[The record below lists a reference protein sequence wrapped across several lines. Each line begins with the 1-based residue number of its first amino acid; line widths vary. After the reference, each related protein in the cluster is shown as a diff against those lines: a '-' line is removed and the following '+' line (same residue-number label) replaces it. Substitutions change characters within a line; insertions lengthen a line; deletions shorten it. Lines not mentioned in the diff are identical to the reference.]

1 MKLLI
6 LLSLGLVAAV
16 SARSLTENEKREV
29 FRLFSELNKGEDIY
43 KKALGGSMIT
53 KREQEAK
60 LVTTKK
66 RRFTHP
72 PTTTSSRPSSSWAP
86 RRTTGAPRRT
96 TGAPRRTTAA
106 PGNKKREL
114 EARLIKKIQLW
125 QGQKRESNGA
135 THWEPEK
142 KEAVKKILS
151 RNETVAKTNVASKVQ
166 KRNETEGPR
175 RDRFEDMVME
185 KLNHI
190 NFGVEGLMVAP
201 LMTKIINTLDN
212 LGSVC
217 DHVLMFLHAYLHEVE
232 DDIEVDGSGSG
243 DDSDVNGPS
252 PSPVDDKPPRP
263 SPSAGEGKPPKP
275 APSAGEGKPPKP
287 APPAEEKPPKPAP
300 ASEEEEEEKPAPEE
314 EAPKPAPASEEEEEE
329 KPAPAGN
336 STAPAS
342 EELQLEEKGNGNS
355 TSNTDWMEA
364 EDADFALGNLFSK
377 RELLKRLLDVL
388 QEKAKSKRSMRNKR
402 NSRSKRNAWW
412 DVDWPLIVDV
422 CHGYYV
428 SHDHMDF

>member
-1 MKLLI
+1 M
-6 LLSLGLVAAV
+6 
-16 SARSLTENEKREV
+16 
-29 FRLFSELNKGEDIY
+29 
-43 KKALGGSMIT
+43 
-53 KREQEAK
+53 
-60 LVTTKK
+60 
-66 RRFTHP
+66 
-72 PTTTSSRPSSSWAP
+72 
-86 RRTTGAPRRT
+86 RTTAP
-96 TGAPRRTTAA
+96 PRRTTAG

-142 KEAVKKILS
+142 KEAVKK
-151 RNETVAKTNVASKVQ
+151 TVAKTNVASKVQ

-287 APPAEEKPPKPAP
+287 APEEEEEEKPAPASEEKEEEKPAP
-300 ASEEEEEEKPAPEE
+300 ASEEEEQ
-314 EAPKPAPASEEEEEE
+314 E

-342 EELQLEEKGNGNS
+342 EELQLEEKENGNS

-364 EDADFALGNLFSK
+364 DDADFALGNLFSK

-402 NSRSKRNAWW
+402 NSRSKRN
-412 DVDWPLIVDV
+412 
-422 CHGYYV
+422 
-428 SHDHMDF
+428 

>member
-1 MKLLI
+1 
-6 LLSLGLVAAV
+6 
-16 SARSLTENEKREV
+16 
-29 FRLFSELNKGEDIY
+29 
-43 KKALGGSMIT
+43 MIT

-72 PTTTSSRPSSSWAP
+72 PTTTSRPSSSWAP
-86 RRTTGAPRRT
+86 RRTTAP
-96 TGAPRRTTAA
+96 PRRTTAG

-142 KEAVKKILS
+142 KEAVKK
-151 RNETVAKTNVASKVQ
+151 TVAKTNVASKVQ

-243 DDSDVNGPS
+243 DDSAVNGPS
-252 PSPVDDKPPRP
+252 PSPVDDKPPKP
-263 SPSAGEGKPPKP
+263 APSAGEGKPPKP

-287 APPAEEKPPKPAP
+287 APPAEEKPPKPASEEEEEEKPAPASEEKEEEKPTP

-342 EELQLEEKGNGNS
+342 EELQLEEKENGNS

-364 EDADFALGNLFSK
+364 DDADFALGNLFSK

-388 QEKAKSKRSMRNKR
+388 QEKAKSKGACATSVTPGP
-402 NSRSKRNAWW
+402 SAT
-412 DVDWPLIVDV
+412 P
-422 CHGYYV
+422 G
-428 SHDHMDF
+428 

>member
-1 MKLLI
+1 M
-6 LLSLGLVAAV
+6 
-16 SARSLTENEKREV
+16 
-29 FRLFSELNKGEDIY
+29 
-43 KKALGGSMIT
+43 
-53 KREQEAK
+53 
-60 LVTTKK
+60 
-66 RRFTHP
+66 
-72 PTTTSSRPSSSWAP
+72 
-86 RRTTGAPRRT
+86 RTTGAPRRT

-142 KEAVKKILS
+142 KEAVKK
-151 RNETVAKTNVASKVQ
+151 TVAKTNVASKVQ

-287 APPAEEKPPKPAP
+287 APPAEEK
-300 ASEEEEEEKPAPEE
+300 EEEKPAPEE
-314 EAPKPAPASEEEEEE
+314 EEPKPASEEEEKE
-329 KPAPAGN
+329 
-336 STAPAS
+336 
-342 EELQLEEKGNGNS
+342 NGNS

-364 EDADFALGNLFSK
+364 DDADFALGNLFSK

>member
-1 MKLLI
+1 M
-6 LLSLGLVAAV
+6 V
-16 SARSLTENEKREV
+16 
-29 FRLFSELNKGEDIY
+29 
-43 KKALGGSMIT
+43 T

-60 LVTTKK
+60 LVTTSKK

-72 PTTTSSRPSSSWAP
+72 PTTTSWRSSSWAP
-86 RRTTGAPRRT
+86 RRTTAFPRRT

-125 QGQKRESNGA
+125 QGQKRESNGV

-142 KEAVKKILS
+142 KEAVKK
-151 RNETVAKTNVASKVQ
+151 TVAKTNVASKVQ

-263 SPSAGEGKPPKP
+263 APASEEDEEKP
-275 APSAGEGKPPKP
+275 APASEEEEEKP
-287 APPAEEKPPKPAP
+287 APASEEEKPPKPAP

>member
-1 MKLLI
+1 M
-6 LLSLGLVAAV
+6 
-16 SARSLTENEKREV
+16 
-29 FRLFSELNKGEDIY
+29 
-43 KKALGGSMIT
+43 
-53 KREQEAK
+53 
-60 LVTTKK
+60 
-66 RRFTHP
+66 
-72 PTTTSSRPSSSWAP
+72 
-86 RRTTGAPRRT
+86 RTTAP
-96 TGAPRRTTAA
+96 PRRTTAA

-142 KEAVKKILS
+142 KEAVKK
-151 RNETVAKTNVASKVQ
+151 NVAKTNVASKVQ

-252 PSPVDDKPPRP
+252 PSPVDDIEVDG
-263 SPSAGEGKPPKP
+263 SGSGDD
-275 APSAGEGKPPKP
+275 SDV
-287 APPAEEKPPKPAP
+287 
-300 ASEEEEEEKPAPEE
+300 
-314 EAPKPAPASEEEEEE
+314 
-329 KPAPAGN
+329 
-336 STAPAS
+336 
-342 EELQLEEKGNGNS
+342 NG
-355 TSNTDWMEA
+355 
-364 EDADFALGNLFSK
+364 
-377 RELLKRLLDVL
+377 
-388 QEKAKSKRSMRNKR
+388 
-402 NSRSKRNAWW
+402 
-412 DVDWPLIVDV
+412 P
-422 CHGYYV
+422 
-428 SHDHMDF
+428 

>member
-1 MKLLI
+1 M
-6 LLSLGLVAAV
+6 
-16 SARSLTENEKREV
+16 
-29 FRLFSELNKGEDIY
+29 
-43 KKALGGSMIT
+43 
-53 KREQEAK
+53 
-60 LVTTKK
+60 
-66 RRFTHP
+66 
-72 PTTTSSRPSSSWAP
+72 
-86 RRTTGAPRRT
+86 RTTAP
-96 TGAPRRTTAA
+96 PRRTTAG

-252 PSPVDDKPPRP
+252 PSPVDEKPPKP
-263 SPSAGEGKPPKP
+263 APSAGEGKPPKP
-275 APSAGEGKPPKP
+275 APSAREGKPPKP

-300 ASEEEEEEKPAPEE
+300 ASEEEKPPKPAPASEKEEEEKPAPEE

-329 KPAPAGN
+329 KPAPEEEAPKPAPAGN

-402 NSRSKRNAWW
+402 NSRSQRNAWW

>member
-1 MKLLI
+1 M
-6 LLSLGLVAAV
+6 
-16 SARSLTENEKREV
+16 
-29 FRLFSELNKGEDIY
+29 
-43 KKALGGSMIT
+43 
-53 KREQEAK
+53 
-60 LVTTKK
+60 
-66 RRFTHP
+66 
-72 PTTTSSRPSSSWAP
+72 
-86 RRTTGAPRRT
+86 RTTAP
-96 TGAPRRTTAA
+96 PRRTTAG

-142 KEAVKKILS
+142 KEAVKK
-151 RNETVAKTNVASKVQ
+151 TVAKTNVASKVQ

-252 PSPVDDKPPRP
+252 PSPVDEKPPRK
-263 SPSAGEGKPPKP
+263 PSAGEGKPPKP

-287 APPAEEKPPKPAP
+287 GPPAEEKPPNPAP

-314 EAPKPAPASEEEEEE
+314 EESKPAPEEEESN
-329 KPAPAGN
+329 PA
-336 STAPAS
+336 
-342 EELQLEEKGNGNS
+342 
-355 TSNTDWMEA
+355 
-364 EDADFALGNLFSK
+364 
-377 RELLKRLLDVL
+377 
-388 QEKAKSKRSMRNKR
+388 
-402 NSRSKRNAWW
+402 
-412 DVDWPLIVDV
+412 
-422 CHGYYV
+422 
-428 SHDHMDF
+428 

>member
-1 MKLLI
+1 
-6 LLSLGLVAAV
+6 
-16 SARSLTENEKREV
+16 
-29 FRLFSELNKGEDIY
+29 
-43 KKALGGSMIT
+43 MIT

-60 LVTTKK
+60 LVTTSKK

-72 PTTTSSRPSSSWAP
+72 PTTTSWRSSSWAP
-86 RRTTGAPRRT
+86 SRTTGAPRRT

-142 KEAVKKILS
+142 KEAVKK
-151 RNETVAKTNVASKVQ
+151 TVAKTNVASKVQ
-166 KRNETEGPR
+166 KRNETEGLR

-232 DDIEVDGSGSG
+232 DDIEVDGSGS
-243 DDSDVNGPS
+243 
-252 PSPVDDKPPRP
+252 
-263 SPSAGEGKPPKP
+263 
-275 APSAGEGKPPKP
+275 
-287 APPAEEKPPKPAP
+287 
-300 ASEEEEEEKPAPEE
+300 
-314 EAPKPAPASEEEEEE
+314 
-329 KPAPAGN
+329 
-336 STAPAS
+336 
-342 EELQLEEKGNGNS
+342 
-355 TSNTDWMEA
+355 
-364 EDADFALGNLFSK
+364 
-377 RELLKRLLDVL
+377 
-388 QEKAKSKRSMRNKR
+388 
-402 NSRSKRNAWW
+402 
-412 DVDWPLIVDV
+412 
-422 CHGYYV
+422 
-428 SHDHMDF
+428 

>member
-1 MKLLI
+1 
-6 LLSLGLVAAV
+6 
-16 SARSLTENEKREV
+16 
-29 FRLFSELNKGEDIY
+29 
-43 KKALGGSMIT
+43 MIT

-86 RRTTGAPRRT
+86 RRTTAP
-96 TGAPRRTTAA
+96 PRRTTAG

-142 KEAVKKILS
+142 KEAVKK
-151 RNETVAKTNVASKVQ
+151 TVAKTNVASKVQ

-185 KLNHI
+185 KLNHV

-300 ASEEEEEEKPAPEE
+300 ASEEEEEEKPAPASEE
-314 EAPKPAPASEEEEEE
+314 EEGEKPAPASEEEKPP

-377 RELLKRLLDVL
+377 RELLKRILDVL

>member
-1 MKLLI
+1 M
-6 LLSLGLVAAV
+6 
-16 SARSLTENEKREV
+16 
-29 FRLFSELNKGEDIY
+29 
-43 KKALGGSMIT
+43 
-53 KREQEAK
+53 
-60 LVTTKK
+60 
-66 RRFTHP
+66 
-72 PTTTSSRPSSSWAP
+72 
-86 RRTTGAPRRT
+86 RTTAP
-96 TGAPRRTTAA
+96 PRRTTAG

-142 KEAVKKILS
+142 KEAVKK
-151 RNETVAKTNVASKVQ
+151 TVAKTNVASKVQ

-217 DHVLMFLHAYLHEVE
+217 DHVLMFLHADLHEVE

-252 PSPVDDKPPRP
+252 PSPVDEKPQRP

-275 APSAGEGKPPKP
+275 APPAEEKPPKP

-300 ASEEEEEEKPAPEE
+300 ASEEEEEEKPAPASEE
-314 EAPKPAPASEEEEEE
+314 EKPPKPAPASEEEEE
-329 KPAPAGN
+329 P
-336 STAPAS
+336 
-342 EELQLEEKGNGNS
+342 
-355 TSNTDWMEA
+355 
-364 EDADFALGNLFSK
+364 
-377 RELLKRLLDVL
+377 
-388 QEKAKSKRSMRNKR
+388 
-402 NSRSKRNAWW
+402 
-412 DVDWPLIVDV
+412 
-422 CHGYYV
+422 
-428 SHDHMDF
+428 

>member
-1 MKLLI
+1 
-6 LLSLGLVAAV
+6 
-16 SARSLTENEKREV
+16 
-29 FRLFSELNKGEDIY
+29 
-43 KKALGGSMIT
+43 MIT

-86 RRTTGAPRRT
+86 RRTTAP
-96 TGAPRRTTAA
+96 PRRTTAG

-142 KEAVKKILS
+142 KEAVKK
-151 RNETVAKTNVASKVQ
+151 TVAKTNVASKVQ

-263 SPSAGEGKPPKP
+263 SPSPG
-275 APSAGEGKPPKP
+275 
-287 APPAEEKPPKPAP
+287 EEKPPKPAP
-300 ASEEEEEEKPAPEE
+300 ASEEEEEEKPAP
-314 EAPKPAPASEEEEEE
+314 ASEEE
-329 KPAPAGN
+329 KPPK
-336 STAPAS
+336 P
-342 EELQLEEKGNGNS
+342 
-355 TSNTDWMEA
+355 
-364 EDADFALGNLFSK
+364 
-377 RELLKRLLDVL
+377 
-388 QEKAKSKRSMRNKR
+388 
-402 NSRSKRNAWW
+402 
-412 DVDWPLIVDV
+412 
-422 CHGYYV
+422 
-428 SHDHMDF
+428 

>member
-1 MKLLI
+1 
-6 LLSLGLVAAV
+6 
-16 SARSLTENEKREV
+16 
-29 FRLFSELNKGEDIY
+29 
-43 KKALGGSMIT
+43 MIT
-53 KREQEAK
+53 KREQETK

-96 TGAPRRTTAA
+96 TAG

-142 KEAVKKILS
+142 KEAVKK
-151 RNETVAKTNVASKVQ
+151 TVAKTNVASKVQ

-252 PSPVDDKPPRP
+252 PSPVDEKPPRK
-263 SPSAGEGKPPKP
+263 PSAGEGKPPKP

-287 APPAEEKPPKPAP
+287 GPPAEEKPPKPAP

>member
-1 MKLLI
+1 
-6 LLSLGLVAAV
+6 
-16 SARSLTENEKREV
+16 
-29 FRLFSELNKGEDIY
+29 
-43 KKALGGSMIT
+43 MIT

-86 RRTTGAPRRT
+86 RRTTAAPRRT
-96 TGAPRRTTAA
+96 TAAPRRTTAA

-125 QGQKRESNGA
+125 QGQKRESNGV

-142 KEAVKKILS
+142 KEAVKK
-151 RNETVAKTNVASKVQ
+151 TVAKTNVASKVQ

-190 NFGVEGLMVAP
+190 NFGVEVLMVAP
-201 LMTKIINTLDN
+201 LMTQIINTLDN

-252 PSPVDDKPPRP
+252 PSPVDEKPQRP

-287 APPAEEKPPKPAP
+287 APPSEEEEEEKPAPASEEEKPPKPAP

>member
-1 MKLLI
+1 
-6 LLSLGLVAAV
+6 
-16 SARSLTENEKREV
+16 
-29 FRLFSELNKGEDIY
+29 
-43 KKALGGSMIT
+43 MIT

-72 PTTTSSRPSSSWAP
+72 PTTTSRPSSSWAP
-86 RRTTGAPRRT
+86 RRTTAP
-96 TGAPRRTTAA
+96 PRRTTAG

-142 KEAVKKILS
+142 KEAVKK
-151 RNETVAKTNVASKVQ
+151 TVAKTNVASKVQ

-252 PSPVDDKPPRP
+252 PSPVDEKPQRP

-300 ASEEEEEEKPAPEE
+300 PSEEEEEEKPAPASEEEKPPKPAPASEEEEEEKPAP
-314 EAPKPAPASEEEEEE
+314 EEEEEE

-342 EELQLEEKGNGNS
+342 RELLVDEKGNGNS

-428 SHDHMDF
+428 SHNHMDF

>member
-43 KKALGGSMIT
+43 KKAKGGSM
-53 KREQEAK
+53 
-60 LVTTKK
+60 
-66 RRFTHP
+66 
-72 PTTTSSRPSSSWAP
+72 
-86 RRTTGAPRRT
+86 RTTAP
-96 TGAPRRTTAA
+96 PRRTTAG

-142 KEAVKKILS
+142 KEAVKK
-151 RNETVAKTNVASKVQ
+151 TVAKTNVASKVQ

-342 EELQLEEKGNGNS
+342 RELLVDEKGNGNS

>member
-1 MKLLI
+1 
-6 LLSLGLVAAV
+6 
-16 SARSLTENEKREV
+16 
-29 FRLFSELNKGEDIY
+29 
-43 KKALGGSMIT
+43 MIT

-72 PTTTSSRPSSSWAP
+72 PTTTSWRSSSWAP

-142 KEAVKKILS
+142 KEAVKK
-151 RNETVAKTNVASKVQ
+151 TVTKTNVPIQ

-217 DHVLMFLHAYLHEVE
+217 DYVLMFLHA
-232 DDIEVDGSGSG
+232 
-243 DDSDVNGPS
+243 
-252 PSPVDDKPPRP
+252 
-263 SPSAGEGKPPKP
+263 
-275 APSAGEGKPPKP
+275 
-287 APPAEEKPPKPAP
+287 
-300 ASEEEEEEKPAPEE
+300 
-314 EAPKPAPASEEEEEE
+314 
-329 KPAPAGN
+329 
-336 STAPAS
+336 
-342 EELQLEEKGNGNS
+342 
-355 TSNTDWMEA
+355 
-364 EDADFALGNLFSK
+364 
-377 RELLKRLLDVL
+377 
-388 QEKAKSKRSMRNKR
+388 
-402 NSRSKRNAWW
+402 
-412 DVDWPLIVDV
+412 
-422 CHGYYV
+422 
-428 SHDHMDF
+428 

>member
-1 MKLLI
+1 M
-6 LLSLGLVAAV
+6 
-16 SARSLTENEKREV
+16 
-29 FRLFSELNKGEDIY
+29 
-43 KKALGGSMIT
+43 
-53 KREQEAK
+53 
-60 LVTTKK
+60 
-66 RRFTHP
+66 
-72 PTTTSSRPSSSWAP
+72 
-86 RRTTGAPRRT
+86 RT
-96 TGAPRRTTAA
+96 TGAPRRTTAPPRRTTA
-106 PGNKKREL
+106 GPGNKKREL

-125 QGQKRESNGA
+125 QGQKRESNGV

-142 KEAVKKILS
+142 KEAVKK
-151 RNETVAKTNVASKVQ
+151 TVAKTNVASKVQ

-217 DHVLMFLHAYLHEVE
+217 DHVLMFLHAYLHEV
-232 DDIEVDGSGSG
+232 G

-252 PSPVDDKPPRP
+252 PSPVDEKPQRP

-300 ASEEEEEEKPAPEE
+300 PAEEKP
-314 EAPKPAPASEEEEEE
+314 PKPAPASEEEEEE
-329 KPAPAGN
+329 KPAPASEEEKPKPAPASEEEEEEKPAGN

-342 EELQLEEKGNGNS
+342 EELLVDEKGNGNS

>member
-1 MKLLI
+1 M
-6 LLSLGLVAAV
+6 
-16 SARSLTENEKREV
+16 
-29 FRLFSELNKGEDIY
+29 
-43 KKALGGSMIT
+43 
-53 KREQEAK
+53 
-60 LVTTKK
+60 
-66 RRFTHP
+66 
-72 PTTTSSRPSSSWAP
+72 
-86 RRTTGAPRRT
+86 RTTGAPRRT

-142 KEAVKKILS
+142 KEAVKK
-151 RNETVAKTNVASKVQ
+151 TVTKTNVPIQ
-166 KRNETEGPR
+166 KRNENEGPR
-175 RDRFEDMVME
+175 TDRFEDMVME

-300 ASEEEEEEKPAPEE
+300 ASEEEEEEKPAP
-314 EAPKPAPASEEEEEE
+314 ASEEEEEE

-342 EELQLEEKGNGNS
+342 RELLVDEKGNGNP

-377 RELLKRLLDVL
+377 RELLKR
-388 QEKAKSKRSMRNKR
+388 
-402 NSRSKRNAWW
+402 
-412 DVDWPLIVDV
+412 
-422 CHGYYV
+422 
-428 SHDHMDF
+428 

>member
-1 MKLLI
+1 M
-6 LLSLGLVAAV
+6 V
-16 SARSLTENEKREV
+16 
-29 FRLFSELNKGEDIY
+29 
-43 KKALGGSMIT
+43 T
-53 KREQEAK
+53 KRNQEAK
-60 LVTTKK
+60 LVTTSKK

-72 PTTTSSRPSSSWAP
+72 PTTTSWRSSSWAP

-96 TGAPRRTTAA
+96 TASPRRTTAA

-175 RDRFEDMVME
+175 RDRVEDMVME

-275 APSAGEGKPPKP
+275 APASE
-287 APPAEEKPPKPAP
+287 EEKPPKPAP

-314 EAPKPAPASEEEEEE
+314 EEPKPAPASEEEEEE

-342 EELQLEEKGNGNS
+342 RELLVDEKGNGNS

>member
-1 MKLLI
+1 M
-6 LLSLGLVAAV
+6 
-16 SARSLTENEKREV
+16 R
-29 FRLFSELNKGEDIY
+29 
-43 KKALGGSMIT
+43 
-53 KREQEAK
+53 
-60 LVTTKK
+60 TT
-66 RRFTHP
+66 
-72 PTTTSSRPSSSWAP
+72 AYP
-86 RRTTGAPRRT
+86 RRTTAP
-96 TGAPRRTTAA
+96 PRRTTAA

-151 RNETVAKTNVASKVQ
+151 RNETVTKTNVPIQ
-166 KRNETEGPR
+166 KRNENEGPR
-175 RDRFEDMVME
+175 TDRFEDMVME

-263 SPSAGEGKPPKP
+263 SPSPGA
-275 APSAGEGKPPKP
+275 
-287 APPAEEKPPKPAP
+287 EKPPKPAP
-300 ASEEEEEEKPAPEE
+300 ASEEEEEEKPAP
-314 EAPKPAPASEEEEEE
+314 ASEEEEEE
-329 KPAPAGN
+329 KPAPA
-336 STAPAS
+336 SAS
-342 EELQLEEKGNGNS
+342 EAGAGFGGFSSFRRRRGRK
-355 TSNTDWMEA
+355 TS
-364 EDADFALGNLFSK
+364 S
-377 RELLKRLLDVL
+377 
-388 QEKAKSKRSMRNKR
+388 S
-402 NSRSKRNAWW
+402 
-412 DVDWPLIVDV
+412 
-422 CHGYYV
+422 
-428 SHDHMDF
+428 

>member
-1 MKLLI
+1 M
-6 LLSLGLVAAV
+6 
-16 SARSLTENEKREV
+16 
-29 FRLFSELNKGEDIY
+29 
-43 KKALGGSMIT
+43 
-53 KREQEAK
+53 
-60 LVTTKK
+60 
-66 RRFTHP
+66 
-72 PTTTSSRPSSSWAP
+72 
-86 RRTTGAPRRT
+86 RTTAP
-96 TGAPRRTTAA
+96 PRRTTAG

-252 PSPVDDKPPRP
+252 PSPVDEKPPRP

-275 APSAGEGKPPKP
+275 APPAEEKPPKL

-300 ASEEEEEEKPAPEE
+300 ASEEEEEEKPAPVSEE
-314 EAPKPAPASEEEEEE
+314 EKQPKPAPPAEEKEEEKPAPEEEEPKPAPASEEEEEE

-342 EELQLEEKGNGNS
+342 RELLVDEKGNGNS

-388 QEKAKSKRSMRNKR
+388 QEKAKSKRSMRTKR